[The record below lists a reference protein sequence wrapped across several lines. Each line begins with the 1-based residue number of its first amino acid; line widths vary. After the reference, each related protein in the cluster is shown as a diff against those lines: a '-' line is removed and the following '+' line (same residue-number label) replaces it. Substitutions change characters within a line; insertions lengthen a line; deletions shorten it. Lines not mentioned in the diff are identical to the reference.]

1 MKFQILLTPAVVA
14 CALLSFG
21 AKAQTVIMPPYTLNL
36 ADENERNQYTIID
49 ANNDGYTWGGSKYYF
64 RCNTTSNNKADDWLI
79 SPAIAMKEGS
89 TYTITYIGTTSKAI
103 SPNVWS

>member
-21 AKAQTVIMPPYTLNL
+21 AKAQTVITPPYTLNL

-49 ANNDGYTWGGSKYYF
+49 ANNDSYT
-64 RCNTTSNNKADDWLI
+64 
-79 SPAIAMKEGS
+79 
-89 TYTITYIGTTSKAI
+89 
-103 SPNVWS
+103 

>member
-21 AKAQTVIMPPYTLNL
+21 AKAQTVITPPYTLNL

-64 RCNTTSNNKADDWLI
+64 RCNTTGRLVATAQSVTGTATFTL
-79 SPAIAMKEGS
+79 PQGA
-89 TYTITYIGTTSKAI
+89 YIVRTAQRAAKVVI
-103 SPNVWS
+103 R